1 MKQSITQ
8 EEQREAAELVRKH
21 GSLRAASRASGI
33 NYSTLHAHLNA
44 ALKAPKEDAPQEPI
58 VLGRIHSTPRATWP
72 LPAKGK
78 IARYIFTCAQNNT
91 RLHPEVWGNL
101 KVLADHLGA
110 RICVSTFT
118 YKKETYGKKSVKRGK
133 QATAQDKEDLWYD
146 PEIEPFVIDESVEV
160 APGLI
165 WCGEMNILPTASR
178 PLTGFEAYTGMASGI
193 FPHVKIAMD
202 SVATG
207 IGRPAKF
214 NYTTGT
220 ITQRNYIAKTAGL
233 RAEFHHSYGG
243 LLVEVDHA
251 GRWFCRQLNADG
263 SGALY
268 DLDVRARDGVIEKGR
283 RAAGIT
289 WGDIHVG
296 TVSAEMEAA
305 CWGPKGICDTLKPK
319 HQFLHDVLDF
329 ESANHHDARNPHA
342 KFRKFMSGKDDVVAE
357 MQQVAA
363 FLDSLRDQFP
373 DTKTVVVNSNHD
385 NRLMRWLQEADYR
398 QDPRNALFFLRC
410 QLRVY
415 QLLSQGKSDINIV
428 ADALAYLN
436 VPKEIRFL
444 NEDESFV
451 ICKDA
456 HGGIECGM
464 HGHLGVDGGP
474 ASLHS
479 FARMGRKTN
488 TGHTHRAGIVDGAY
502 CAGVTGSLKQGYNR
516 GPSTWSHSHIITY
529 ENGKRAIITMRGSKW
544 RA

>member
-1 MKQSITQ
+1 MKNVVTHEENQ
-8 EEQREAAELVRKH
+8 EARALVREH
-21 GSLRAASRASGI
+21 GSIRAAARASGI
-33 NYSTLHAHLNA
+33 PYATLHGRLNTSDGEQKTA
-44 ALKAPKEDAPQEPI
+44 QEP
-58 VLGRIHSTPRATWP
+58 VVHGRIHSTPRTVWP

-91 RLHPEVWGNL
+91 RLHPQVWANL
-101 KVLADHLGA
+101 QVLAEHLKA

-118 YKKETYGKKSVKRGK
+118 YKKESYGKKSVKRGQ
-133 QATAQDKEDLWYD
+133 QATAEDKADLWYA
-146 PEIEPFVIDESVEV
+146 PEIEPFVLDESVEV

-178 PLTGFEAYTGMASGI
+178 PLRGFEAYTGVASGI

-207 IGRPAKF
+207 ISRPAKF

-220 ITQRNYIAKTAGL
+220 VTQRNYIAKTAGL

-243 LLVEVDHA
+243 LLVEVDSE
-251 GRWFCRQLNADG
+251 GRWFCRQLNADTRG
-263 SGALY
+263 VLH
-268 DLDVRARDGVIEKGR
+268 DLNVRVKDGQIEMDQR
-283 RAAGIT
+283 VEAIT

-296 TVSAEMEAA
+296 TVSKPPSSP
-305 CWGPKGICDTLKPK
+305 CWGSTGLCAYLAPKY
-319 HQFLHDVLDF
+319 QFLHDVLDF
-329 ESANHHDARNPHA
+329 ESANHHDAKNPHA
-342 KFRKFMSGKDDVVAE
+342 RFRKFMSGKDDVVAE
-357 MQQVAA
+357 MQQVAH
-363 FLDSLRDQFP
+363 FLEVLRNNFP
-373 DTKTVVVNSNHD
+373 GTRSVVVNSNHD

-398 QDPRNALFFLRC
+398 TDPRNALFFLRC

-415 QLLSQGKSDINIV
+415 QLLEQGKQGINIV

-444 NEDESFV
+444 DEDESFV
-451 ICKDA
+451 ICRDA

-464 HGHLGVDGGP
+464 HGHSGVDGGP
-474 ASLHS
+474 GSLNS
-479 FARMGRKTN
+479 YARMGRKSN

-502 CAGVTGSLKQGYNR
+502 SAGVTGALKQGYNK
-516 GPSTWSHSHIITY
+516 GPSTWSHSHIVTY
-529 ENGKRAIITMRGSKW
+529 PNGKRAIITVREGKW